1 MMVHMLPTPPDKHD
15 EGVERKNNGWNKNKP
30 SSTTAESGNNPTNDR
45 LTLSNNLK
53 AAMITN
59 FQCTS
64 EQAEKL
70 WSKVVQDLVK

>member
-1 MMVHMLPTPPDKHD
+1 MD
-15 EGVERKNNGWNKNKP
+15 RKKNFNKNKKPPATTP
-30 SSTTAESGNNPTNDR
+30 SDTASSGDASTTR
-45 LTLSNNLK
+45 KLTLINSIK

-70 WSKVVQDLVK
+70 WSEAVQDSVN